1 MNFLAQFYLIKKKIH
16 LTIDNT
22 PNGIMNSLMLGGEIP
37 QNVLQEIYKIAKGEI
52 ITTNLY
58 SELLKIINDMQTL
71 NDENDVGMKK

>member
-1 MNFLAQFYLIKKKIH
+1 
-16 LTIDNT
+16 
-22 PNGIMNSLMLGGEIP
+22 MNSLMLGGEIP

-58 SELLKIINDMQTL
+58 SELLKKINDMQTL